1 MSTAPYSEI
10 SDMLIGNMPLPAYID
25 RDKILLATRN
35 EIDVAIGFLY
45 KTPINVE
52 DTADNPLVRPA
63 RLLLKQI
70 SIYLSS
76 GRTIMAAATGSED
89 SRTHAYGRYLI
100 NQGTELLKQIANGS
114 ILLEGAEK
122 VDVEAEPNGPMIA
135 NVDVASL
142 VEQFYNNAMTPVPG
156 GPRTTQ
162 ASPYH
167 FGQV

>member
-1 MSTAPYSEI
+1 MADQPYSEV
-10 SDMLIGNMPLPAYID
+10 SDMLIGNLPLPSYID
-25 RDKILLATRN
+25 RDKILVAARN

-45 KTPINVE
+45 KTPVNVE
-52 DTADNPLVRPA
+52 ESPDNPLTRPA

-89 SRTHAYGRYLI
+89 TRTHAYGRYLI
-100 NQGTELLKQIANGS
+100 NQGLELLKGIANGS

-122 VDVEAEPNGPMIA
+122 VETSAEPTGPMIA
-135 NVDVASL
+135 NVDPESL
-142 VEQFYNNAMTPVPG
+142 VEQFYNNAMTPHPG
-156 GPRTTQ
+156 MPRTMPS
-162 ASPYH
+162 SPYN